1 LHAVVFDID
10 GTLLQSAAVDD
21 ALYQEAVRSVLG
33 DVRIRSS
40 LSEYSYISDSGI
52 LTEIFADNCIP
63 ADPELVD
70 SIKAHFVEAL
80 KLHISTEG
88 PFPEIPGARNILSS
102 LSRSL
107 NHSVAL
113 ATGGWRAS
121 ALLKLE
127 SSGFGGLNVP
137 LATSDD
143 AQDRKE
149 IMRIALSRLGKSFDT
164 VTYYGDGPWDR
175 DASRE
180 LGWHFV
186 PVGSALGGLKSY
198 DDLDDV

>member
-1 LHAVVFDID
+1 MHAVVFDID
-10 GTLLQSAAVDD
+10 GTLLQSAEVDD
-21 ALYQEAVRSVLG
+21 ILYQEAVRSVLG
-33 DVRIRSS
+33 DVQIRPS
-40 LSEYSYISDSGI
+40 LSEYSYVSDSGI
-52 LTEIFADNCIP
+52 LSEILADNSIP
-63 ADPELVD
+63 SDQELVE

-80 KLHISTEG
+80 RLHVSTDG
-88 PFPEIPGARNILSS
+88 PFPEIPGARNILTS

-107 NHSVAL
+107 NHSIAI

-127 SSGFGGLNVP
+127 SSGFSGLDVP

-143 AQDRKE
+143 AQDRVE
-149 IMRIALSRLGKSFDT
+149 IMRIALSRLGKLFDT

-180 LGWHFV
+180 LGWQFI
-186 PVGSALGGLKSY
+186 PVGSAIGGLESY
-198 DDLDDV
+198 DDLNDV